1 MKGKGKMKEFNIEDL
16 ELEKINT
23 IEIEKHFFKINKEDK
38 IENKFIGLR
47 IFTNRID
54 EKNLNNNNLKYLNT
68 NEKEFKRNF
77 LDTLTF
83 EKVISKKT
91 ENNNEN
97 NKQKA
102 NDKSKYDVVFF
113 YKLHTYQSNDYY
125 YGRKENL
132 YLEIVGVRDLKNGLF
147 SIPIL
152 AHLPK
157 QYISSIHSKDVKL
170 EFIENINTNYN
181 NLIRLMI
188 NYDLKVLNEKNID
201 LISKEIYETLKSE
214 INECIVKPYE
224 LKSLAN
230 IEKDI
235 EKEREIQLKKSKNNY
250 YDYDD

>member
-181 NLIRLMI
+181 KTMMIRT
-188 NYDLKVLNEKNID
+188 KKNIY
-201 LISKEIYETLKSE
+201 SVEVK
-214 INECIVKPYE
+214 NENY
-224 LKSLAN
+224 
-230 IEKDI
+230 
-235 EKEREIQLKKSKNNY
+235 KKI
-250 YDYDD
+250 

>member
-1 MKGKGKMKEFNIEDL
+1 MKEFNIEDL
-16 ELEKINT
+16 ENKNINT
-23 IEIEKHFFKINKEDK
+23 IQIEKVFYKTNKEDK
-38 IENKFIGLR
+38 IENSFVGLR

-77 LDTLTF
+77 LDTLTW

-97 NKQKA
+97 SKQKA

-157 QYISSIHSKDVKL
+157 ENIRSIHSKDVKL

-188 NYDLKVLNEKNID
+188 NYNLKVLNEKNID
-201 LISKEIYETLKSE
+201 LISKKIYETLKSE
-214 INECIVKPYE
+214 IDECIIKPYE

>member
-1 MKGKGKMKEFNIEDL
+1 MKEFNIEDL
-16 ELEKINT
+16 EVEKINT

-38 IENKFIGLR
+38 IENKFVGLR
-47 IFTNRID
+47 IFTNKID
-54 EKNLNNNNLKYLNT
+54 EKNLNNDNLKYLNT

-77 LDTLTF
+77 LDTLTW

-97 NKQKA
+97 DKQKA
-102 NDKSKYDVVFF
+102 NDKSKYEVVFF

-152 AHLPK
+152 ARLPK
-157 QYISSIHSKDVKL
+157 QNISSIHSKDVKL
-170 EFIENINTNYN
+170 EFIENI
-181 NLIRLMI
+181 
-188 NYDLKVLNEKNID
+188 
-201 LISKEIYETLKSE
+201 ISKKIYETLKSE
-214 INECIVKPYE
+214 IDECIVKPYE
-224 LKSLAN
+224 LKSLVN